1 MNFELP
7 MAKAIG
13 WNYGEKSC
21 NGKIAETDMITD
33 DQIKEA
39 IRRQDSLG
47 RCL

>member
-1 MNFELP
+1 MNNGE
-7 MAKAIG
+7 AIG
-13 WNYGEKSC
+13 WDYGIK
-21 NGKIAETDMITD
+21 NDYGKIAETDMITE